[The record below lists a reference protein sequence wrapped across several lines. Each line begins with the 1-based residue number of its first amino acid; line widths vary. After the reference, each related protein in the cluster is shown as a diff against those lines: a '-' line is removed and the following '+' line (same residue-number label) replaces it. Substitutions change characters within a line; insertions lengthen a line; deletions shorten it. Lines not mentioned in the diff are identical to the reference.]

1 MQTRSDSL
9 RVVLLDLAVFSLL
22 AIGLFIALAAIQPP
36 ARASDKPAVI
46 RFASPDQGTAG
57 KPFAGAAPYALAQI
71 NKRFEE
77 EFAKDGIKIEWT
89 LFKGAGPAINEA
101 FANKQVDFSLLGD
114 LAAVIG
120 RSRGLKTK
128 LVLATG
134 RGTNS
139 YLAVTPES
147 GIRSIKDLKGRK
159 VTVFRGTAYQLP
171 FDRVLADEGLTEK
184 DLKLINMDWTGSKAA
199 LAAKE
204 IDATW
209 GGVDLVLLKE
219 KGAALIPYSTR
230 GAKASYTIQSGLI
243 ADEDFITRYPD
254 ITTRIVK
261 VLIKAHQWASEE
273 KHREELIRIYSETGG
288 VPASVYRTEFEGDL
302 RSRHSPRVDGFIAA
316 RFAEVVADA
325 ARYKLIREPFDVAGW
340 LEPRFVDAALKELKL
355 DAYWPETDAE
365 GKAKVA
371 PKADAKSG
379 AQAAKKAKP

>member
-1 MQTRSDSL
+1 MKNSPTSPHAI
-9 RVVLLDLAVFSLL
+9 VLDTLAFFFL
-22 AIGLFIALAAIQPP
+22 AIGLYLGVAALHSPAHAA
-36 ARASDKPAVI
+36 DKPTVI

-114 LAAVIG
+114 LPAVIG
-120 RSRGLKTK
+120 RSRGLKTR
-128 LVLATG
+128 LVFTTG

-147 GIRSIKDLKGRK
+147 GIKSIKDLKGRK

-219 KGAALIPYSTR
+219 KGAALIPYSTK
-230 GAKASYTIQSGLI
+230 GGKAAYTIQAGLI
-243 ADEDFITRYPD
+243 ADEDFITKYPE
-254 ITTRIVK
+254 ITTRIAK
-261 VLIKAHQWASEE
+261 VLVKAHRWASEE
-273 KHREELIRIYSETGG
+273 KNRDELIRIYADTGG
-288 VPASVYRTEFEGDL
+288 VPATVYRTEYEGQDL
-302 RSRHSPRVDGFIAA
+302 KTRHSPRIDGFVAA
-316 RFAEVVADA
+316 RFADVVADA
-325 ARYKLIREPFDVAGW
+325 ARYKLIREPFDVNAW
-340 LEPRFVDAALKELKL
+340 LEPRFVNAALKELQL
-355 DAYWPETDAE
+355 EAYWPETDAE
-365 GKAKVA
+365 GNAVAQAKATKAAKAK
-371 PKADAKSG
+371 D
-379 AQAAKKAKP
+379 KAK